1 MKRIIS
7 LVICSV
13 MLLAL
18 VPAAVFADDWQKP
31 EAIKDLPFDLAPP
44 THVSVSV
51 IKSGDSRTSV
61 SISQPDDLI
70 AFFREKDDA
79 YLAESDVPG
88 SIEAFYNKYGITDIF
103 IGVQTDWAIDDV
115 NDQISGWHYRPIWD
129 NDGLNED
136 YVNICGPWDMLDF
149 LWYSETTISA
159 WLFGGVYYNPDED
172 PSENRD
178 WLGLNEMPDTE
189 EAIPGALGLKDQV
202 REGQIKFDD
211 DHYGTIDVDN
221 HTLYVRARYELTVRT
236 MNGEEEVTNRYFSDW
251 SDTAAVG
258 KDAPQWEPLVEGE
271 VAPPDISNLEMT
283 KEEFNDY
290 PVVKFDLA
298 VPDDLAKAVAEVEA
312 RGGVINL
319 FTEGRVPGLTNWIEL
334 QGEWEIKP
342 GAIEMKLI
350 SLVDPEL
357 EENEGKVLITI
368 NTPLELR
375 CRYYIYQYEAYGG
388 EFISEFYT
396 DYSTVLK
403 LKGAETV
410 QGSGDVDGN
419 GKLNAKDVTML
430 MKYLVGIKSDKF
442 VEAEA
447 DFNGDGKLNAKDVT
461 ALMKYLVNNPGG
473 ALR

>member
-7 LVICSV
+7 LIVCSL

-18 VPAAVFADDWQKP
+18 VPAVFADGWKKP
-31 EAIKDLPFDLAPP
+31 DAIKDLPFEFAPP
-44 THVSVSV
+44 TYISVSE
-51 IKSGDSRTSV
+51 IKSGDARTNV

-70 AFFREKDDA
+70 AFFCEKDDA
-79 YLAESDVPG
+79 YLAESEVPG
-88 SIEAFYNKYGITDIF
+88 SVEAFYNKYGITDIYVD
-103 IGVQTDWAIDDV
+103 VQTDWAIDDV
-115 NDQISGWHYRPIWD
+115 NDEVSGWHYRPVWD
-129 NDGLNED
+129 NDGLND
-136 YVNICGPWDMLDF
+136 NCVQICGPWDMQGF
-149 LWYSETTISA
+149 LWYPKTTIDA
-159 WLFGGVYYNPDED
+159 WLFDGVYYNPDED

-202 REGQIKFDD
+202 REGQIKFND
-211 DHYGTIDVDN
+211 DHYGTIEIEN

-236 MNGEEEVTNRYFSDW
+236 MNGEEEVTNLYFSDW
-251 SDTAAVG
+251 SETAAVG

-271 VAPPDISNLEMT
+271 VAAPDISNLRMT
-283 KEEFNDY
+283 MDEFNDY

-298 VPDDLAKAVAEVEA
+298 VPDELAKAVAEVEV
-312 RGGVINL
+312 RGGGITL
-319 FTEGRVPGLTNWIEL
+319 CTEGRVPGLTNWVEL

-375 CRYYIYQYEAYGG
+375 CRFFISQYEAYGG
-388 EFISEFYT
+388 DHIGEFYT

-430 MKYLVGIKSDKF
+430 MKHLVGIENSKF
-442 VEAEA
+442 NFAEA
-447 DFNGDGKLNAKDVT
+447 DFNGDGKVNAKDVT
-461 ALMKYLVNNPGG
+461 ALMKYLVKNPSG